1 MSSSPSK
8 ASPVGSVDRALRII
22 ELLSHNG
29 RGMTLDELALQ
40 AELPHSSMHRL
51 LGALKHRGF
60 ASQPEPNGRYFLG
73 TSLLAAAFR
82 FHDGLDLRQMVHPL
96 LARVHER
103 YNETV
108 HLGVLTGSEIIYLD
122 KIEAIR
128 PIKLTSVIGG
138 RNPAHCTGLGK
149 ALLAWTYPTDDELK
163 EWIAR
168 NGPLEKRQEGT
179 FVTPAELCEEMA
191 RCRAQGYALD
201 LSENELGVSCAA
213 VPLFLGGTKPEAA
226 MSLSA
231 PDTRMPEADL
241 REVAAFLHQLE
252 SEAFLTARE
261 ADETAAPKQ

>member
-96 LARVHER
+96 LAQVHEK

-108 HLGVLTGSEIIYLD
+108 HLGVLAGNEIIYLD

-149 ALLAWTYPTDDELK
+149 ALLAWTFPTDDELK
-163 EWIAR
+163 QWFEQHA
-168 NGPLEKRQEGT
+168 PLEKRQTATRVT
-179 FVTPAELCEEMA
+179 FKELSEELA
-191 RCRAQGYALD
+191 RCREQGYALD
-201 LSENELGVSCAA
+201 LSENELGVACTA
-213 VPLFLGGTKPEAA
+213 VPLFLGGTRPEAA

-231 PDTRMPEADL
+231 PDSRMPESDL
-241 REVAAFLHQLE
+241 RDVAAFLRQLE
-252 SEAFLTARE
+252 REAFLTARE
-261 ADETAAPKQ
+261 DATAAPAQ